1 MLGSI
6 YGRCQNKISCINL
19 KNISRPNIK
28 FNNFLETKTKIKM
41 EQKETFSILPKI
53 TIWTSLL
60 FTILQFIYGIVPQ
73 EYQIKLSIVAGI
85 VISIYELL
93 SSIIPTIKNY
103 SLLDYI
109 ISKIRVII
117 PNKRID
123 EL

>member
-1 MLGSI
+1 M
-6 YGRCQNKISCINL
+6 YQF

-41 EQKETFSILPKI
+41 EQKETFSILPKL